1 MINTFNL
8 KYYTN
13 LIELLS
19 IFRFLNIQLYQISAF
34 ITWYKVSIYK
44 IYIINITTY
53 CKIILNNI
61 NFFLIVLFSSKYV
74 DLTMLIFFLTYIQ
87 FALNIQDSDYININ
101 IIQGF
106 YLDLNYD
113 LKSKYIIYI
122 LWTHSRYSSNNST
135 F

>member
-122 LWTHSRYSSNNST
+122 L
-135 F
+135 